1 MSNELVASQVTDEHI
16 EFIVTCLA
24 HFYTTD
30 EVLDRFALEF
40 GKHIDRKTCN
50 KLNPQLKSSRNLDS
64 KWVDLFHV
72 ERAGYVE
79 QEQHIPIAN
88 RAVRLRRYE
97 EEYHDAEDT
106 NTRLKILE
114 QAAKEVGGLYTNK
127 TEIKQELES
136 DTISKL
142 MDELHNEK

>member
-16 EFIVTCLA
+16 EFIIVCLA

-50 KLNPQLKSSRNLDS
+50 KLNPQLKSSRNLDP

-106 NTRLKILE
+106 NTKLKILE